1 MQNHITSYEVILAS
15 SSKRRHVLLN
25 EMKIKYEILNPEIDE
40 IFSKKLKKSSITDY
54 LSIKKSEPFYKK
66 LKKNQLL
73 ITCDTIVWYKN
84 KALGKP
90 LSQSEAVNMLKS
102 LSNKMHKVYSSICL
116 STYEKQIV
124 LNDETKVY
132 FRKLKN
138 SQIINYVKNYDVMD
152 RAGAYGIQDYI
163 GHIGIKRIE
172 GSYNNVL
179 GFPTSIFVEGLK
191 KLNIS
196 L

>member
-15 SSKRRHVLLN
+15 SSKRRHFLLN

-138 SQIINYVKNYDVMD
+138 SQIINYVKNHDVMD

-179 GFPTSIFVEGLK
+179 GFPTCIFVEGLK

>member
-138 SQIINYVKNYDVMD
+138 SQIINYVKNHDVMD

>member
-1 MQNHITSYEVILAS
+1 M
-15 SSKRRHVLLN
+15 
-25 EMKIKYEILNPEIDE
+25 
-40 IFSKKLKKSSITDY
+40 
-54 LSIKKSEPFYKK
+54 
-66 LKKNQLL
+66 
-73 ITCDTIVWYKN
+73 
-84 KALGKP
+84 
-90 LSQSEAVNMLKS
+90 SQSEAVNMLKS

-138 SQIINYVKNYDVMD
+138 SQIINYVKNHDVMD

-179 GFPTSIFVEGLK
+179 GFPTCIFVEGLK